1 MHPAQRLKN
10 EGSIAVKRLPKTSTA
25 PDAAGAPRRPE
36 DAYLGVGKSLAYGLQ
51 HVLTMYG
58 GVIAVPLI
66 IGNAAGLDATA
77 TGILVAAALFTG
89 GLATI
94 LQSVG
99 VPFLGAQL
107 PLVQGVSFA
116 GVATMLTILQGTP
129 GEEGLRVVF
138 GAILVA
144 SALGFVLA
152 PFFAKIIRFFPPVV
166 SGVVITTI
174 GVTLMPVAAGWALGP
189 QDSPEHGSVGN
200 IGLAAFTLLV
210 VLLLSKVGSAAISR
224 LSILL
229 AIVIGTVV
237 AAVTGQASFSGVGEG
252 PVVGFP
258 TPFAF
263 GTPLFVASAVLG
275 MFVVI
280 IVTMTE
286 TTADIVAVGEVAETR
301 VDSKRIANGLR
312 ADMLSSTVSPVFN
325 SFTQTAFAQ
334 NVGLVAITGIRSRFV
349 VAGAGV
355 IMVVLGLLPVLG
367 RVVAAVP
374 SPVLGGAG
382 IVLFGTVAASGIRTL
397 GGVDYRSGL
406 NLVVVAVAMA
416 MGLIPVVSPGFYE
429 QFPAWTQV
437 VLGSGISAAAL
448 TAVLLNILFNEIT
461 WGSRPDSSVFAAAP
475 PRVLPRSFVQGLEEG
490 DTVVGGRL
498 VAGDGQEVAV
508 VEDHLV
514 EDARRRVESGELTE
528 TGQIHRVYAQDE
540 HRGEPG
546 AEGAR
551 HDERP

>member
-1 MHPAQRLKN
+1 MARVGRAL
-10 EGSIAVKRLPKTSTA
+10 GTSATT
-25 PDAAGAPRRPE
+25 GTPRRPE
-36 DAYLGVGKSLAYGLQ
+36 DVRLGVGRSLGYGLQ

-58 GVIAVPLI
+58 GVIAVPLV
-66 IGNAAGLDATA
+66 IGNAAGLDAGA
-77 TGILVAAALFTG
+77 TGVLVAAALFTG

-107 PLVQGVSFA
+107 PLVQGVSFS
-116 GVATMLTILQGTP
+116 GVATMLAILQGTP
-129 GEEGLRVVF
+129 GKDGLRVVF
-138 GAILVA
+138 GAIVVA
-144 SALGFVLA
+144 AAVGFVLA

-166 SGVVITTI
+166 TGVVITTI

-189 QDSPEHGSVGN
+189 QGSPGHGSAAN

-229 AIVIGTVV
+229 AIVIGTLV
-237 AAVTGQASFSGVGEG
+237 AVLTGQADFSGVGQG
-252 PVVGFP
+252 PAVGFP

-263 GTPLFVASAVLG
+263 GFPVIVGSAVLG
-275 MFVVI
+275 MIVVV

-286 TTADIVAVGEVAETR
+286 TTADIVAVGEVVGTR
-301 VDSKRIANGLR
+301 VDSRRIASGLR
-312 ADMLSSTVSPVFN
+312 ADMLSSTVSPIFN

-334 NVGLVAITGIRSRFV
+334 NVGLVAITGIRSRFA

-355 IMVVLGLLPVLG
+355 IMVALGLLPVLG

-406 NLVVVAVAMA
+406 NLVVVAVAVA
-416 MGLIPVVSPGFYE
+416 MGLIPVVSPAFYE
-429 QFPAWTQV
+429 QFPSWVQV
-437 VLGSGISAAAL
+437 VLGSGISASAV

-475 PRVLPRSFVQGLEEG
+475 PRVLPRSVVQGLQEG
-490 DTVVGGRL
+490 DTVVDGRL
-498 VAGDGQEVAV
+498 LGEDGQEVAV
-508 VEDHLV
+508 VDDHLV
-514 EDARRRVESGELTE
+514 ADARRRVQSGELTE
-528 TGQIHRVYAQDE
+528 TGQIHRVYPQDE
-540 HRGEPG
+540 R
-546 AEGAR
+546 
-551 HDERP
+551 

>member
-1 MHPAQRLKN
+1 MKKRPA
-10 EGSIAVKRLPKTSTA
+10 S
-25 PDAAGAPRRPE
+25 AATTTPQRPE
-36 DAYLGVGKSLAYGLQ
+36 DEYLGVGRSLAYGLQ

-66 IGNAAGLDATA
+66 IGTAAGLDATE
-77 TGILVAAALFTG
+77 TGILVAAALFIG

-94 LQSVG
+94 LQSIG

-129 GEEGLRVVF
+129 GKEGLRVIF
-138 GAILVA
+138 GAVLVA
-144 SALGFVLA
+144 SALGFILA

-174 GVTLMPVAAGWALGP
+174 GVTLMPVAAGWSLGP
-189 QDSPEHGSVGN
+189 EGDPAHGSVAN
-200 IGLAAFTLLV
+200 IGLAAFTLLM

-229 AIVIGTVV
+229 AIVIGTIM
-237 AAVTGQASFSGVGEG
+237 AALLGRANFSGVGEG
-252 PVVGFP
+252 PVIGFP
-258 TPFAF
+258 TPFEF
-263 GTPLFVASAVLG
+263 GTPLFVASAILG
-275 MFVVI
+275 MFIVI

-286 TTADIVAVGEVAETR
+286 TTADIVAVGEIAETG

-312 ADMLSSTVSPVFN
+312 ADMLSSTVAPLFN
-325 SFTQTAFAQ
+325 TFTQTAFAQ

-397 GGVDYRSGL
+397 AGVDYRSGL
-406 NLVVVAVAMA
+406 NLIVVAVSMA
-416 MGLIPVVSPGFYE
+416 MGLIPVVSPTFYD
-429 QFPAWTQV
+429 QFPSWVQV

-448 TAVLLNILFNEIT
+448 TAVLLNILFNELRF
-461 WGSRPDSSVFAAAP
+461 GSRPGSSELAAYP
-475 PRVLPRSFVQGLEEG
+475 PRVFPKSILQGLQEG
-490 DTVVGGRL
+490 DTLVNGRL
-498 VAGDGQEVAV
+498 IGADGQEIAV
-508 VEDHLV
+508 VDDHLV
-514 EDARRRVESGELTE
+514 DEARRRVETGELTD
-528 TGQIHRVYAQDE
+528 TGQIHRVYKRD
-540 HRGEPG
+540 GL
-546 AEGAR
+546 
-551 HDERP
+551 